1 MQALSTS
8 GASGTGDRGPA
19 RVLVVL
25 DRPELVEL
33 VTMTL
38 NHGVCT
44 VRTVITAEQVA
55 TTVAEWRPHLLVLD
69 MALNGLRI
77 MQQLRTE
84 ARAAGSVPLVMGL
97 VRRGDLRSKLAA
109 FDAGTDDILT
119 VPFAPEELL
128 ARVIAL
134 TRRTRTASVA
144 LTPVISVGDLQ
155 IDIAN
160 RTVRA
165 GDSEMRLTP
174 LELGLLYLLAANPG
188 RVLTREEILDTLWG
202 KDHGAEAT
210 VVDQHIRSLRA
221 RLQSDGRQPRFI
233 TTVPGRGYRFL
244 PSGQAD

>member
-8 GASGTGDRGPA
+8 DASGTGDRGPA
-19 RVLVVL
+19 RVLVVI
-25 DRPELVEL
+25 DRPVLVEL

-55 TTVAEWRPHLLVLD
+55 ITVAEWQPHLLVPD
-69 MALNGLRI
+69 MALNGLCI
-77 MQQLRTE
+77 MQQLRTG
-84 ARAAGSVPLVMGL
+84 ARAGSVPLVMGL

-109 FDAGTDDILT
+109 FDAGADDILT
-119 VPFAPEELL
+119 IPFAPEELL

-202 KDHGAEAT
+202 TDHGAEAT